1 MPKKSATPPKADGKA
16 YVGARIPNEI
26 KARLH
31 KKSRRERRSVS
42 AEIELALITW
52 TATEV

>member
-1 MPKKSATPPKADGKA
+1 MPKKSAIPKTDGKS